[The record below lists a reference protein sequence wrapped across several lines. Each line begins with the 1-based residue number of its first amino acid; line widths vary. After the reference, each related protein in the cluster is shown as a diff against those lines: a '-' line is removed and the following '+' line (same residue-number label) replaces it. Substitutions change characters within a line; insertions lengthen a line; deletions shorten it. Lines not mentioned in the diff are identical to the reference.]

1 MSFTAMGTI
10 TATVLVTKDPDRSG
24 NFVADGVVTDDIV
37 LNRATIYAAAIG
49 GGEVVAGH
57 GAWALVATV
66 NVPVGI
72 LFRGMGWTTIFNYDA
87 GGNCITFTGDN
98 AKVRDLKIVIV
109 AGAGGAGTR
118 PNGIYA
124 SGRTNIEVSGVWIV
138 GDQTEAYDGSLMRQ
152 NGIFF
157 STTTG
162 SRIKDCI
169 CENHES
175 FGINLTVSSDD
186 NRVSNNTCKGN
197 LVGGLVV
204 DASRDNT
211 ITGNTCTGNEI
222 GLYLATTSDHNTIV
236 GNTCQG
242 NSDHG
247 IQLSASDNNTIVG
260 NTCQGNLNHG
270 IYMISIS
277 AKNSVVGNTCQGNIL
292 SGIFMSDR
300 CNNNSIVGNTCEGNN
315 DQGIYLILNNDNNN
329 ISGNI
334 CYNNRRNGI
343 KIDDSDNN
351 TVVGNSC
358 NENDRIGN
366 TYSGINIT
374 DTSSDNIIHS
384 NTCNGNDKYG
394 IDIDDANALRNWVKN
409 NILRGNTTGAFNDG
423 GTDTKLATIQVP
435 FIQGSTFISADGSA
449 KGWEINAEAD
459 MAVALGQLPLE
470 VQQVVRVKIWAVAL
484 GAPAGAGGQMHLDVV
499 IQAGADNLA
508 YTTEN
513 IALADFDS
521 VTTDYVNTDVVHWS
535 IDSGD
540 DADIADLV
548 GGMSFECK
556 INGAVAAAPDGATN
570 ATFRVCMV
578 EVV

>member
-1 MSFTAMGTI
+1 MSLVAMGTFA
-10 TATVLVTKDPDRSG
+10 ATVLVTLSPDLSG
-24 NFVADGVVTDDIV
+24 NFVATGAADQVEINAGIV
-37 LNRATIYAAAIG
+37 YCAAIG
-49 GGEVVAGH
+49 GGEVVLGPGGWTLA
-57 GAWALVATV
+57 ATV
-66 NVPVGI
+66 NVPAGV
-72 LFRGMGWTTIFNYDA
+72 LLRGMGWTTILNYDA

-98 AKVRDLKIVIV
+98 AKLRDLKIVIV
-109 AGAGGAGTR
+109 AGAGAGGTR
-118 PNGIYA
+118 PNGVFA
-124 SGRTNIEVSGVWIV
+124 DTRTNLEVSGVWVI
-138 GDQTEAYDGSLMRQ
+138 GDNTVAYDTSVLRQ
-152 NGIFF
+152 GGVVFVAVTESKVTNNQIE
-157 STTTG
+157 STRYSAVTL
-162 SRIKDCI
+162 SAS
-169 CENHES
+169 E
-175 FGINLTVSSDD
+175 D
-186 NRVSNNTCKGN
+186 NRVNNNTCQGN
-197 LVGGLVV
+197 TVLAIQLLA
-204 DASRDNT
+204 ASSHNTVTGNVCPDNGEGIYVENSNDNTLTGNTCQGNAEGIALFDSDGNT
-211 ITGNTCTGNEI
+211 ITGNTCQGNAEGIWLSGANNNTVTGNTCTDSAFDGIWLDRVSDNNTLTGNTGQGNTWHGIMIE
-222 GLYLATTSDHNTIV
+222 TSPNNTLT

-242 NSDHG
+242 N
-247 IQLSASDNNTIVG
+247 T
-260 NTCQGNLNHG
+260 
-270 IYMISIS
+270 
-277 AKNSVVGNTCQGNIL
+277 
-292 SGIFMSDR
+292 R
-300 CNNNSIVGNTCEGNN
+300 
-315 DQGIYLILNNDNNN
+315 
-329 ISGNI
+329 
-334 CYNNRRNGI
+334 
-343 KIDDSDNN
+343 
-351 TVVGNSC
+351 
-358 NENDRIGN
+358 
-366 TYSGINIT
+366 SGINIT
-374 DTSSDNIIHS
+374 DTSADNTIHS
-384 NTCNGNDKYG
+384 NTCNDNDLYG

-409 NILRGNTTGAFNDG
+409 NQLRGNTAGAFNDA
-423 GTDTKLATIQVP
+423 GTGTKLATIPMP